1 MEEELARASA
11 IYDLIVTFLVNYSF
25 QILGAILIFV
35 AGIVIASKISNGL
48 FTFCQSK
55 GLDVTL
61 SKFIANVVKLLFILM
76 IGIIAL
82 GNLGDQ
88 CDAFCGGNWRLI
100 SGGRF
105 SAAGAAVQLWS
116 GTQYHPDPA
125 LCGGR
130 HGSRARSE
138 RHRSGHHAVY
148 HYLGR

>member
-61 SKFIANVVKLLFILM
+61 SKFIANGVKLLFILM

-82 GNLGDQ
+82 GNLG
-88 CDAFCGGNWRLI
+88 I
-100 SGGRF
+100 S
-105 SAAGAAVQLWS
+105 V
-116 GTQYHPDPA
+116 THA
-125 LCGGR
+125 LDK
-130 HGSRARSE
+130 
-138 RHRSGHHAVY
+138 
-148 HYLGR
+148 